1 MSDGPGDDEM
11 AKDKM
16 TDTEQGWERIRTVPI
31 RPNARI
37 VKENS
42 MPQTERKSTRNDETD
57 AITLLTADH
66 RDVEKMF
73 KEFEKA
79 RKAEDTSAKAEVVQ
93 LVCAALTAH
102 AEIEEEVFYPA
113 VRKVIEDEDVMDEA
127 EVEHGAIKRLVE
139 ELKEMVPDDG
149 LYDAKVTVLTEYVK
163 HHVKEEEGEMF
174 PKVKKSGVD
183 LKALGTEM
191 MERKKEIEATLDAA

>member
-1 MSDGPGDDEM
+1 
-11 AKDKM
+11 
-16 TDTEQGWERIRTVPI
+16 
-31 RPNARI
+31 
-37 VKENS
+37 
-42 MPQTERKSTRNDETD
+42 MPQAERKTTKNEGTD
-57 AITLLTADH
+57 AIALLTADH

-79 RKAEDTSAKAEVVQ
+79 RKEEDKSAKAEVVQ
-93 LVCAALTAH
+93 LVCSALTAH

-113 VRKVIEDEDVMDEA
+113 VRKAIEDKGVMDEA

-139 ELKEMVPDDG
+139 ELKEMEPEDG
-149 LYDAKVTVLTEYVK
+149 LYDAKMTVLTEYVK

-174 PKVKKSGVD
+174 PKVKKSGLD

-191 MERKKEIEATLDAA
+191 VERKKELEAALDAA

>member
-1 MSDGPGDDEM
+1 
-11 AKDKM
+11 
-16 TDTEQGWERIRTVPI
+16 
-31 RPNARI
+31 
-37 VKENS
+37 
-42 MPQTERKSTRNDETD
+42 MPQTERKSTKSGETD
-57 AITLLTADH
+57 AIALLTADH

-79 RKAEDTSAKAEVVQ
+79 KKAEDTSAKAEVVQ

-113 VRKVIEDEDVMDEA
+113 VRNAIEDEGVMDEA
-127 EVEHGAIKRLVE
+127 EVEHGGIKRLVE
-139 ELKEMVPDDG
+139 ELKEMEPDDG
-149 LYDAKVTVLTEYVK
+149 LYDARMIVLTEYVK

-174 PKVKKSGVD
+174 PKVKKSTLD
-183 LKALGTEM
+183 LKALGTEL